1 MAYVFKILVLGEN
14 HVGKTAILSKY
25 SNSQFS
31 DTENNTDSPLYYY
44 EKTVEYKGKK
54 IKLEFW
60 DIGVKEKFQA
70 TLTMFYKNA
79 KGALIIYDV
88 TNFETFEKVET
99 LFYLLEEEFGKDIP
113 ILIIGNKFDLSY
125 NKSFKEH
132 TEEIKDFCDKEYCDH
147 FYTSAKNGYNLEKA
161 FERLINNVVPKEFPE
176 EEMKIRI
183 GRGKRIEICED
194 KYDNKGGS
202 C

>member
-1 MAYVFKILVLGEN
+1 MVYVFKILVLGES
-14 HVGKTAILSKY
+14 HVGKTSILSKY

-44 EKTVEYKGKK
+44 EKTVEYKGKT

-60 DIGVKEKFQA
+60 DIGIQDKFQA

-88 TNFETFEKVET
+88 TKFETFKKVET
-99 LFYLLEEEFGKDIP
+99 LFHLLQEELGQDIP

-125 NKSFKEH
+125 NNSL
-132 TEEIKDFCDKEYCDH
+132 
-147 FYTSAKNGYNLEKA
+147 KN
-161 FERLINNVVPKEFPE
+161 I
-176 EEMKIRI
+176 
-183 GRGKRIEICED
+183 
-194 KYDNKGGS
+194 
-202 C
+202 